1 MKSLKGLI
9 ACEPIP
15 TGGKDYM
22 GLQNITINSA
32 TIAVETPFE
41 KEVLVY

>member
-15 TGGKDYM
+15 TSEKDYM
-22 GLQNITINSA
+22 GLQKVTISIS
-32 TIAVETPFE
+32 TIMVETPFE
-41 KEVLVY
+41 LEVLVY